1 MQTLFAFRGSDANEM
16 RQNYSRIVREEFYDG
31 ELGTDNSDLLD
42 LRVDKALGDP
52 IGLLRVR
59 SNIGI
64 SYRRTWS
71 HIRRNNVGVRVIWFV
86 RRGSLKLVRSQ
97 NSCSVTTSQ
106 CAILDSGHPF
116 FAQATTDEEGIF
128 EATQAVVPARLFF
141 SHLPGAVEFDQP
153 FSIDSEDHK
162 FIGKL
167 LDLLMGEG
175 EHISKSAAEPL
186 VAAFLEALASNINS
200 ITAPLSNRKEK
211 LVDKRLADIEAYIT
225 KHVTDPDL
233 MYDDVAIKCGI
244 SPRYLCYV
252 LKANNTSFSNL
263 LWGQRLPLAKEWLG
277 KPELQDFPIQ
287 EIAFRAGF
295 KSAAHF
301 SRMFRA
307 AYNISPKE
315 YRSMALANLA
325 SLHDADRTAANDVH
339 VGVVANDADHLA
351 PIASWPQ

>member
-1 MQTLFAFRGSDANEM
+1 
-16 RQNYSRIVREEFYDG
+16 
-31 ELGTDNSDLLD
+31 
-42 LRVDKALGDP
+42 
-52 IGLLRVR
+52 
-59 SNIGI
+59 
-64 SYRRTWS
+64 
-71 HIRRNNVGVRVIWFV
+71 VIWFV

-97 NSCSVTTSQ
+97 NSCLVSANE

-116 FAQATTDEEGIF
+116 FARADPDADGVF

-141 SHLPGAVEFDQP
+141 SHLPGAVEFDQS
-153 FSIDSEDHK
+153 FSIESADQQ

-175 EHISKSAAEPL
+175 EHINKNAAEPL
-186 VAAFLEALASNINS
+186 VAAFLEAIASSINAL
-200 ITAPLSNRKEK
+200 TTPRKEK
-211 LVDKRLADIEAYIT
+211 LVDKRLADIEAYVT

-233 MYDDVAIKCGI
+233 KYDDVAVNCGI

-263 LWGQRLPLAKEWLG
+263 LWGQRLPLAREWLA
-277 KPELQDFPIQ
+277 KPELQEFPIQ

-307 AYNISPKE
+307 AYQEAPKE
-315 YRSMALANLA
+315 YRSMVLANLA
-325 SLHDADRTAANDVH
+325 KAHDGERVPVDEHFEIMPSKTAGRQAEVH
-339 VGVVANDADHLA
+339 WQ
-351 PIASWPQ
+351 S

>member
-1 MQTLFAFRGSDANEM
+1 MRTLFNFRGSDAHEM
-16 RQNYSRIVREEFYDG
+16 RQSYSRVVREEFYDG
-31 ELGTDNSDLLD
+31 ELSTDTTDVLD
-42 LRVDKALGDP
+42 LRVEKALGDP

-59 SNIGI
+59 SNVGI

-71 HIRRNNVGVRVIWFV
+71 HIRGNNVGVRVIWFI

-97 NSCSVTTSQ
+97 NSCSVSTSE
-106 CAILDSGHPF
+106 CAILDSGQPF
-116 FAQATTDEEGIF
+116 FAQATPDAEGVF
-128 EATQAVVPARLFF
+128 DATQAVVPARLFF

-153 FSIDSEDHK
+153 FTIDSEDHK

-175 EHISKSAAEPL
+175 EHITKSAAEPL
-186 VAAFLEALASNINS
+186 VAAFLEALASNINAL
-200 ITAPLSNRKEK
+200 TTPLANRKEK

-233 MYDDVAIKCGI
+233 MYDDVAINCGI

-263 LWGQRLPLAKEWLG
+263 LWGQRLPLAREWLA

-307 AYNISPKE
+307 AYQVSPKE

-325 SLHDADRTAANDVH
+325 KPQDDERIAANDQH
-339 VGVVANDADHLA
+339 FGM
-351 PIASWPQ
+351 IAGEAGKARAEAH